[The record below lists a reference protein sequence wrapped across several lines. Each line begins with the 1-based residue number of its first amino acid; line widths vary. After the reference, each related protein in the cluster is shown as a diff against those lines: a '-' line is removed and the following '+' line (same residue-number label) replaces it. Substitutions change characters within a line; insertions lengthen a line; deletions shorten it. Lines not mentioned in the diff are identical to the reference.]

1 MDKHDI
7 VRYLEDRSRD
17 FYDLSDKIWGNA
29 EIRFTES
36 QSMADMSA
44 FIEREGFCVTRGVAG
59 LDTAFVAEYGQGK
72 PVIGFLG
79 EYDALPDLSQKA
91 GLAEKEPVREGG
103 NGHGCG
109 HKVPL
114 ILGARCRWRHRIA
127 GASRRCATR

>member
-59 LDTAFVAEYGQGK
+59 LDTAFVAEFGQG
-72 PVIGFLG
+72 
-79 EYDALPDLSQKA
+79 
-91 GLAEKEPVREGG
+91 
-103 NGHGCG
+103 
-109 HKVPL
+109 
-114 ILGARCRWRHRIA
+114 
-127 GASRRCATR
+127 